1 MSLMIATAAQVMSAG
16 ARLTRRA
23 PRHRRPSVAIVVLLA
38 VLTGC
43 EGGATGEPRAM
54 TPPATPSRTPVE
66 SRTPCRFVVGPLHN
80 GWPSTANNPP
90 GLYSWD
96 GPGPVGDVYH
106 LEGFMHNGNGSG
118 NVEIRID
125 VEDVVPEEGITDGAT
140 TAIVAGNDGIYR
152 RIDAQGEEWIVEIE
166 GTTIAIRLTA
176 ALDSSPADLSDAH
189 GIVGSMRTAPCDNK
203 IGFRLVFTLTTNDWD
218 SG

>member
-1 MSLMIATAAQVMSAG
+1 MSLMIATTAQVMSVSG
-16 ARLTRRA
+16 GLTRRA
-23 PRHRRPSVAIVVLLA
+23 PRHSRPSVAIAVLLA

-54 TPPATPSRTPVE
+54 TPSATPSPTPVE
-66 SRTPCRFVVGPLHN
+66 SRTPCKFVVGPLHN

-96 GPGPVGDVYH
+96 GPGPVGDHYH
-106 LEGFMHNGNGSG
+106 LEGFVHNGNGSG
-118 NVEIRID
+118 NVEIH
-125 VEDVVPEEGITDGAT
+125 VEDVVPEEGITAGAT
-140 TAIVAGNDGIYR
+140 AVTVAGHDGIYR
-152 RIDAQGEEWIVEIE
+152 RMDARREEWIVDIE
-166 GTTIAIRLTA
+166 GTTIAIRLKAT
-176 ALDSSPADLSDAH
+176 LDSRPADLADAH
-189 GIVGSMRTAPCDNK
+189 GIIGSMRTAPCDNK